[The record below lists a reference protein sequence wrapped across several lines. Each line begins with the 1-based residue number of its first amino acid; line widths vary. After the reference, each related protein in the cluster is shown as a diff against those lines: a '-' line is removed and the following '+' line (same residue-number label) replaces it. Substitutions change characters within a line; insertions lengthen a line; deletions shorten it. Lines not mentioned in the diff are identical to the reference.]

1 MAAAASARW
10 KWPADMKWFVDAR
23 WVGGPSTGRILGPRD
38 LADAFARLIF
48 FFKNH
53 GTLLITK
60 YHYRVV
66 CFGCTPEITEIESL

>member
-23 WVGGPSTGRILGPRD
+23 WVGGPSAGRILGPRD

-48 FFKNH
+48 FS
-53 GTLLITK
+53 LRITAL
-60 YHYRVV
+60 Y
-66 CFGCTPEITEIESL
+66 